1 MEVYDPGTERWD
13 ESPPMP
19 TGNSPFGTEAVNGKI
34 YILGSE
40 RENGELSLD
49 VEVFDTGFR
58 AVTATGKLSTRW
70 GELKAEPQ
78 SQP

>member
-1 MEVYDPGTERWD
+1 MIQGQRDRTRVHRCQQEIARLVLRQST
-13 ESPPMP
+13 
-19 TGNSPFGTEAVNGKI
+19 AK
-34 YILGSE
+34 YIGSE

-49 VEVFDTGFR
+49 VEVFDTRFR

-70 GELKAEPQ
+70 DELKAEPQ